1 MGSTPR
7 RWICGTSSPIR
18 FRTLLSIRP
27 TQPSCPFQDSR
38 LRVGEFRKML
48 RPNPPD
54 LVLWVI
60 LVLCKPQ
67 LALLSNYV
75 KDLGKVSAM
84 NQMKKRREPNYL
96 ARLVHEISVSFF

>member
-1 MGSTPR
+1 
-7 RWICGTSSPIR
+7 
-18 FRTLLSIRP
+18 
-27 TQPSCPFQDSR
+27 
-38 LRVGEFRKML
+38 ML